1 MIESKQLIKTD
12 KSVRKAR
19 AKKSHDQLLPSTLR
33 PLPLPGKSPAASSSE
48 DIRAHVPVLF
58 LFAFPVASPVYMGH
72 LLGVRIFLPL
82 KPQCLVGIV
91 GGSCAREA
99 AEEKGENFQTDEKRC

>member
-1 MIESKQLIKTD
+1 MIKTD

-19 AKKSHDQLLPSTLR
+19 AKKSHDQLLPSILR
-33 PLPLPGKSPAASSSE
+33 PLPLLGKSPAASSSE

-58 LFAFPVASPVYMGH
+58 LFAFPVASPVHMGH
-72 LLGVRIFLPL
+72 LLGVRVLLPL

-91 GGSCAREA
+91 RGSCAREA
-99 AEEKGENFQTDEKRC
+99 ADEKGENFQTDEKRC